1 MLRDDSW
8 KPVANAAMDRY
19 AEGDDEAFGELYT
32 LLAPRLHAFLIR
44 RTRDRGRSEE
54 LVHETFLRMHMNR
67 RHFARGAQV
76 TPWAFAIARRL
87 MIDDH
92 RKMHELPAPET
103 DRTEGIDTV
112 VALRRLGARIV
123 EELQRVPDQHRE
135 AFALVQFDGLSMAEA
150 AEVLGTTVAAVKL
163 RAYRTYEALR
173 ERLGDEVR
181 EALGDRP

>member
-1 MLRDDSW
+1 
-8 KPVANAAMDRY
+8 MDRY
-19 AEGDDEAFGELYT
+19 AEGDDGAFETLYT
-32 LLAPRLHAFLIR
+32 HLAPRLHAFLIR
-44 RTRDRGRSEE
+44 RTRDRSRSEE

-92 RKMHELPAPET
+92 RKLHELPEP
-103 DRTEGIDTV
+103 DRDSDGGGLEAV
-112 VALRRLGARIV
+112 VALKRLGKRLL
-123 EELQRVPDQHRE
+123 EELERCPEAHRE

-150 AEVLGTTVAAVKL
+150 AEVLGTTVASVKL

-181 EALGDRP
+181 EALGELP